1 MHTIRFAT
9 WNVNW
14 FTRSQESNRVKIGYL
29 AAQPWDLLA
38 LQEVTPNLIETI
50 RASEVADVVAYPH
63 STDRF
68 ASALLARNG
77 FDLQQVSLIA
87 ASPQARRAV
96 CAHAVG
102 DAVEFDV
109 VSWHAPNAVGSG
121 SAGKRD
127 GYVAFID
134 WCRGRR
140 GPLLVGNDANH
151 GSFYTREHDFPGSA
165 FKPFPRD
172 DWSEEN
178 TFWTDPNPDLRDV
191 WIQYLADNPDVAAQ
205 IKTTW
210 TDGPSAVSYT
220 RGSRKSPV
228 PDRFDYVLATPEFA
242 IHHVAYDYDGGLA
255 ARSDHAF
262 LMADLSLD

>member
-1 MHTIRFAT
+1 MGDVTVHTIRLAT

-29 AAQPWDLLA
+29 AAQPWGLLA
-38 LQEVTPNLIETI
+38 LQEVTSNLIETM
-50 RASEVADVVAYPH
+50 RASEVAGVVAYPH

-140 GPLLVGNDANH
+140 VPLLIGTDANH
-151 GSFYTREHDFPGSA
+151 GSFYTREQDLPGSA
-165 FKPFPRD
+165 FKPFSARRQDRMVILNSTSATPIRGASAETTHLVLAPR
-172 DWSEEN
+172 S
-178 TFWTDPNPDLRDV
+178 
-191 WIQYLADNPDVAAQ
+191 
-205 IKTTW
+205 TW
-210 TDGPSAVSYT
+210 TRLVTSN
-220 RGSRKSPV
+220 
-228 PDRFDYVLATPEFA
+228 
-242 IHHVAYDYDGGLA
+242 
-255 ARSDHAF
+255 AR
-262 LMADLSLD
+262 